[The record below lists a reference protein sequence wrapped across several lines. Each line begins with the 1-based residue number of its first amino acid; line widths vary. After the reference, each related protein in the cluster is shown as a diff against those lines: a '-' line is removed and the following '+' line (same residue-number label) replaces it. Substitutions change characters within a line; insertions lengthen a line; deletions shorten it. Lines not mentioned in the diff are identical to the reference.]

1 MATPPNMATP
11 PPIAQP
17 VHEDVL
23 GRSERR
29 RQTLRGLSFR
39 GHDASGPGE
48 VRHEPAFMRKGVQ
61 LSTVEPSDA
70 LPISRFTL
78 GETPDQRPEIREN
91 NAFLHNNV
99 D

>member
-1 MATPPNMATP
+1 MATP

-17 VHEDVL
+17 AHEDVL